1 VMVLSLGSLVL
12 PASDVRRWPPAWY
25 SRVELGA
32 LALGWFVAGY
42 LWLPLLLASFSLA
55 GCGPADGRHLY
66 GLCVMCQG
74 VGAALGA
81 GYANGLAPA
90 PLLPNGRSF
99 PAFPMSLYSRRLA
112 GNRLVRSML
121 LGRGAV
127 HVCWVLLVIALWGA
141 LPAAAIA
148 LAGAVWRFGVMGALN
163 AGLAVA
169 GLEVARVKARAWP
182 GGRDGMPGRVAQPM
196 HR

>member
-1 VMVLSLGSLVL
+1 M
-12 PASDVRRWPPAWY
+12 AIA
-25 SRVELGA
+25 LGA
-32 LALGWFVAGY
+32 MLAGFAG
-42 LWLPLLLASFSLA
+42 LPLILAGFSLA

-112 GNRLVRSML
+112 GNRLVRSIL
-121 LGRGAV
+121 LVRGAV

-148 LAGAVWRFGVMGALN
+148 LAGAVSRFGVMGALN
-163 AGLAVA
+163 VGLAVA
-169 GLEVARVKARAWP
+169 GLEVARARARAWP
-182 GGRDGMPGRVAQPM
+182 GDQNGARSGFEGIRLGG
-196 HR
+196 